1 MSYIINRKK
10 ISAVGVAVMSAVAG
24 VLLSGCAK
32 PGTNATANLNAN
44 ASSVATANT
53 NANSVAAT
61 TGTSPLET
69 REPERYSATT
79 IISILPTGNAPQ
91 ANIPPL
97 QFGFARM
104 GMDRRVSFKLPEPV
118 GEVVYL
124 EKPQLKYLIFPSRN
138 QYVELDPSELGF
150 QLGSLMSPA
159 SALERLKER
168 TQYESL
174 GTETL
179 NGRAVAKYRFTG
191 EADTRTKAGTAQAA
205 GVVYVDQET
214 GLPLR
219 TEIETTSS
227 TGAGARIV
235 TATESLLLSPDSTLF
250 EVPTQMRRVT
260 SAELKQQVQG
270 FVNGMRQFAAYLR
283 QQADAAQPAAGQR

>member
-1 MSYIINRKK
+1 MSHIAIREKTAAAGLVVMG
-10 ISAVGVAVMSAVAG
+10 AVLG
-24 VLLSGCAK
+24 VLLSGCNN
-32 PGTNATANLNAN
+32 PGTSSTTNLNAN
-44 ASSVATANT
+44 ASSMAMANT
-53 NANSVAAT
+53 NANSVAAPAS
-61 TGTSPLET
+61 TSSPEA

-79 IISILPTGNAPQ
+79 IITIQPTGNAPQ

-104 GMDRRVSFKLPEPV
+104 GTDRRVSFKLPEPV

-138 QYVELDPSELGF
+138 QYVELDPNELGF
-150 QLGSLMSPA
+150 QLGNLMSPA

-168 TQYESL
+168 SHYESL

-179 NGRAVAKYRFTG
+179 NGRVVAKYRFTG
-191 EADTRTKAGTAQAA
+191 EADTRTKAGTARAA
-205 GVVYVDQET
+205 SVVYVDQET

-227 TGAGARIV
+227 SGAGARIV
-235 TATESLLLSPDSTLF
+235 TATESLQLSPDPTLF

-260 SAELKQQVQG
+260 STELKQQVQG

-283 QQADAAQPAAGQR
+283 QQAAETQPAAGQR